1 MTRRFEFK
9 VARLRPLKDGSS
21 VKPSAPGQQPPSGGY
36 ICAATRRLVWRRDGG
51 KCRRCGSTEELQFD
65 HIIPRSRGGSGRAV
79 NVELLCR
86 RCNLAK
92 LANVAVPTD

>member
-9 VARLRPLKDGSS
+9 VPLPRPLKRRGS
-21 VKPSAPGQQPPSGGY
+21 VPPDAPGQYACGGN
-36 ICAATRRLVWRRDGG
+36 ICVATRRLVWRRDGG
-51 KCRRCGSTEELQFD
+51 RCRRCGSTEELQFD
-65 HIIPRSRGGSGRAV
+65 HIVPRSRGGSGSAA